1 MTNIFPSP
9 VFLRKTSVGVAS
21 LVSRK
26 RRVIS
31 FNSKSS
37 MCQFLIGN
45 TIGTRKHVAFN
56 LVRHKF
62 SPLPTGER
70 DRLKIP
76 PQAGVRGLLF
86 GVARLVSRSY
96 GVPSDTPKPTVLHF
110 LKEIRLLVG
119 ISLFFLI
126 FSMACG
132 PKAPSLVL
140 DAEDQFTL
148 AKGEFEKKHYDKAVM
163 EFQKLIFN
171 YPGAIFIDSAQYL
184 LGMSYFN
191 QKDYPSA
198 QEGFNKLLSS
208 FPTSHLSD
216 DAAFMVAFCD
226 YKMSPRAE
234 LDPERTLKAVEEL
247 NTFLD
252 DYPESERAKE
262 AQDLVQEGRSKLAK
276 KAYQSGRL
284 YFKMKQYDAALIY
297 LKDILNEY
305 HDTQWVALA
314 QFHIAEVYFKQKKY
328 EQAKEEYQK
337 FLENFPEDKLAG
349 RAMGR
354 LDILNSKKIQAE
366 K

>member
-1 MTNIFPSP
+1 MSNTTNTRKFP
-9 VFLRKTSVGVAS
+9 VFRL
-21 LVSRK
+21 
-26 RRVIS
+26 
-31 FNSKSS
+31 N
-37 MCQFLIGN
+37 
-45 TIGTRKHVAFN
+45 
-56 LVRHKF
+56 
-62 SPLPTGER
+62 SPLPIGER
-70 DRLKIP
+70 GRLRIS

-96 GVPSDTPKPTVLHF
+96 KVPSHTPKPTVLHF

-119 ISLFFLI
+119 ISLFFLV

-148 AKGEFEKKHYDKAVM
+148 AKGEFQKKHYDKAVL

-198 QEGFNKLLSS
+198 QGEFNKLLSS
-208 FPTSHLSD
+208 FPTSRLSD

-234 LDPERTLKAVEEL
+234 LDPERTIKAIEEL
-247 NTFLD
+247 NSFLD
-252 DYPESERAKE
+252 DFPESERAKE

-284 YFKMKQYDAALIY
+284 YLKMKQYEAALIY
-297 LKDILNEY
+297 LKDVINEY
-305 HDTQWVALA
+305 HDTPWAALA
-314 QFHIAEVYFKQKKY
+314 QFYIAEAYFKQKKY

-337 FLENFPEDKLAG
+337 FLENFAQDKLAG
-349 RAMGR
+349 KVKRR
-354 LDILNSKKIQAE
+354 LDILNSKKMQAE